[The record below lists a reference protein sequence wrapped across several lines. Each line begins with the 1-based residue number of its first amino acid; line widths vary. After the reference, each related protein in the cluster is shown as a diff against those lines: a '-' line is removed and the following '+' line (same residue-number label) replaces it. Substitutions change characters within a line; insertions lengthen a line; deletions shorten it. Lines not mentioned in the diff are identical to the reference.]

1 MCRRDPD
8 SLNAHTVDE
17 DAEREVARLT
27 HKTVRRVGEDLERF
41 KFNTALA
48 ALMEYTNALN
58 RHWEQR
64 SVSSDNWRDATEKL
78 ILMLAPMAPHV
89 AEELWEQTGRAYSVH
104 RQAWPDW
111 DPDLAADEVV
121 TLVVQV
127 NGRVRDKIEVSADV
141 TEDRARQLA
150 LSSRRVQ
157 AHVEGK
163 EIARL
168 VYVPGRLVN
177 VVVR

>member
-1 MCRRDPD
+1 MGDGQDGGDSERD
-8 SLNAHTVDE
+8 L
-17 DAEREVARLT
+17 ARLT
-27 HKTVRRVGEDLERF
+27 HQTVRRVGEDLERF
-41 KFNTALA
+41 KFNTAIA
-48 ALMEYTNALN
+48 ALMEFTNALN
-58 RHWEQR
+58 RHWEQA
-64 SVSSDNWRDATEKL
+64 SVSSDRWRDAIEKL
-78 ILMLAPMAPHV
+78 LLLLAPMAPHV

-104 RQAWPDW
+104 RQSWPEW

-127 NGRVRDKIEVSADV
+127 NGRVRDKIEVAADV
-141 TEDRARQLA
+141 TEDRARELA

-163 EIARL
+163 EVARL